1 MKLHPAAAL
10 RAFGRTLVS
19 GPVIV
24 APPPTCDELIAQFNR
39 FISERAP
46 LFPEE
51 AVLLVVFVTGFV
63 KGIAPIFAQLGVPAA
78 IPPPS
83 VSAPP
88 PTESAAET
96 LAPLLGIPTGEQLLL
111 MMQRFFEK
119 RGPNHPLEATA
130 VFGALARILR
140 VPQVAAMLAVFE
152 AAPSTDSAPTP
163 SKPPSTDGEVN

>member
-1 MKLHPAAAL
+1 MKLHPVAAL
-10 RAFGRTLVS
+10 RAFGHTLVS
-19 GPVIV
+19 GPV
-24 APPPTCDELIAQFNR
+24 PTFDELTVQFNR

-51 AVLLVVFVTGFV
+51 AVLLAGFITGLA
-63 KGIAPIFAQLGVPAA
+63 KGIAPMLAQLGFAA
-78 IPPPS
+78 ATPPPP

-119 RGPNHPLEATA
+119 RAPHHPLEATA
-130 VFGALARILR
+130 IFGALARILR
-140 VPQVAAMLAVFE
+140 APQVAALLAVFE
-152 AAPSTDSAPTP
+152 AAPSPDPDPTP
-163 SKPPSTDGEVN
+163 CKPSSTDGEVN